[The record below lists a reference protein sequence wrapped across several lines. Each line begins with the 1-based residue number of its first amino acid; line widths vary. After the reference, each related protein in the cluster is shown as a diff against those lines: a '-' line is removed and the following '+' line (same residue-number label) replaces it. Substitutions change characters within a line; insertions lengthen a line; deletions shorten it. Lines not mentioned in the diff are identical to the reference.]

1 MRARARRQ
9 ETRGLGRSDFLSLTL
24 ALALPASPP
33 CPLAP
38 LSPCPLIFAMLRFAL
53 FAPLALLAGAPVL
66 EFRGTAERPSA
77 VFSRPAEEGMHLVTI
92 AFGAEDIDSV
102 TTVKAEARRLIALN
116 VAVPKGR
123 TETRTFLVDVRR
135 PEFSGGR
142 VALKA
147 RESGAPDWDDQLSLE
162 FIGPTARARVVSVQP
177 TPSATV
183 RIFLAGDST
192 VTNQNFEPYV
202 GWGQVFPLFVGDR
215 AVVANHAESGRALR
229 SFQGERRLDKILA
242 QLRSGDFVLIQF
254 GHNDQKEK
262 GEGVGAF
269 TTYAAR
275 LKAYVD
281 AVQAKGGKPVLVT
294 AVARRRFDPQ
304 GQVVESLGDFPEAV
318 RRVAK
323 ERGLPLIDLNT
334 ASKQVYQA
342 LGVDRSKLALLHY
355 PANTFPGQT
364 EPLRDDTHFS
374 AYGAYE
380 MARCVVEGVRTGV
393 PELAAFLAPTVKP
406 FDPTHP
412 DDPAQVV
419 IPASSLVKGDQP
431 EGK

>member
-1 MRARARRQ
+1 MLR
-9 ETRGLGRSDFLSLTL
+9 LFLLLAVVT
-24 ALALPASPP
+24 ALAAEPA
-33 CPLAP
+33 
-38 LSPCPLIFAMLRFAL
+38 
-53 FAPLALLAGAPVL
+53 G
-66 EFRGTAERPSA
+66 EFRGSSERPSA
-77 VFSRPAEEGMHLVTI
+77 VLIRPVSEGIHLVTI

-116 VAVPKGR
+116 IAVPKGR
-123 TETRTFLVDVRR
+123 TELRRFLIDVRR
-135 PEFSGGR
+135 PEYAGGR
-142 VALKA
+142 VALKP
-147 RESGAPDWDDQLSLE
+147 RESGAPNWDEKLTLE
-162 FIGPTARARVVSVQP
+162 FIGPTARARLVSIEP
-177 TPSATV
+177 APAATV

-192 VTNQNFEPYV
+192 VTDQSIEPYV

-242 QLRSGDFVLIQF
+242 QMRPGDFVLIQF

-281 AVQAKGGKPVLVT
+281 AIQAKGGKPVLVT

-334 ASKQVYQA
+334 AAKQVYQA
-342 LGVDRSKLALLHY
+342 LGVERSKLALLHY

-380 MARCVVEGVRTGV
+380 MARCVAEGIRTGV
-393 PELAAFLAPTVKP
+393 PELAVHLAPTVKP

-419 IPASSLVKGDQP
+419 IPASSLVKGDKP

>member
-1 MRARARRQ
+1 
-9 ETRGLGRSDFLSLTL
+9 
-24 ALALPASPP
+24 
-33 CPLAP
+33 
-38 LSPCPLIFAMLRFAL
+38 MLRFAL

-66 EFRGTAERPSA
+66 EFRGTAERPTA
-77 VFSRPAEEGMHLVTI
+77 VLSRPAEEGIHLVTI
-92 AFGAEDIDSV
+92 AFGGEDVDSV

-123 TETRTFLVDVRR
+123 TELRRFLIDVRR

-142 VALKA
+142 VALKP
-147 RESGAPDWDDQLSLE
+147 RENGAPNWDDQLSLE
-162 FIGPTARARVVSVQP
+162 FIGPVARARLVSIEP
-177 TPSATV
+177 APAATV
-183 RIFLAGDST
+183 RVFLAGDST
-192 VTNQNFEPYV
+192 VTDQSIEPYV

-242 QLRSGDFVLIQF
+242 QLRPGDFVLIQF

-269 TTYAAR
+269 TTYATR

-281 AVQAKGGKPVLVT
+281 AIQAKGGKPVLVT

-304 GQVVESLGDFPEAV
+304 GQVVESLGDFPAAV

-323 ERGLPLIDLNT
+323 ERGLPLIDLNM

-342 LGVDRSKLALLHY
+342 LGVERSKLALLHY
-355 PANTFPGQT
+355 PANAFPGQT

-380 MARCVVEGVRTGV
+380 MARCVVEGVRNGV

-412 DDPAQVV
+412 DDPVQVA
-419 IPASSLVKGDQP
+419 IPASSLAKGDKP

>member
-1 MRARARRQ
+1 MPDGATSLPALLYAL
-9 ETRGLGRSDFLSLTL
+9 LGILYSVLCNLYSVLPLRKLTSNALLSTMLRLFLLLAVVT
-24 ALALPASPP
+24 ALAAEPA
-33 CPLAP
+33 
-38 LSPCPLIFAMLRFAL
+38 
-53 FAPLALLAGAPVL
+53 G
-66 EFRGTAERPSA
+66 EFRGSSERPSA
-77 VFSRPAEEGMHLVTI
+77 VLTRPVSEGIHLVTI

-116 VAVPKGR
+116 IAVPKGR
-123 TETRTFLVDVRR
+123 TELRRFLIDVRR
-135 PEFSGGR
+135 PEYAGGR
-142 VALKA
+142 VALKP
-147 RESGAPDWDDQLSLE
+147 RESGAPNWDDQLSLE
-162 FIGPTARARVVSVQP
+162 FIGPTARVRLVSVEP
-177 TPSATV
+177 APAATV

-192 VTNQNFEPYV
+192 VTDQSIEPYV

-229 SFQGERRLDKILA
+229 SFQGERRFDKILA
-242 QLRSGDFVLIQF
+242 QLRPGDFVLIQF

-281 AVQAKGGKPVLVT
+281 AIQAKGGKPVLVT

-323 ERGLPLIDLNT
+323 ERGLPLIDLN
-334 ASKQVYQA
+334 AAAKQVYQA
-342 LGVDRSKLALLHY
+342 LGVERSKLALLHY

-380 MARCVVEGVRTGV
+380 MARCVAEGIRTGV
-393 PELAAFLAPTVKP
+393 PELAVHLAPTVKP

-419 IPASSLVKGDQP
+419 IPASSLVKGDKP

>member
-1 MRARARRQ
+1 
-9 ETRGLGRSDFLSLTL
+9 
-24 ALALPASPP
+24 
-33 CPLAP
+33 
-38 LSPCPLIFAMLRFAL
+38 MLRFL
-53 FAPLALLAGAPVL
+53 LLLPLALRAAEPIVD
-66 EFRGTAERPSA
+66 FRGTPERPFA
-77 VFSRPAEEGMHLVTI
+77 VLTQPVPEGIHLVTI
-92 AFGAEDIDSV
+92 AFGADDVDSV

-116 VAVPKGR
+116 VAVPRGR
-123 TETRTFLVDVRR
+123 TEVRRFLVDVRR
-135 PEFSGGR
+135 PEYAGGR
-142 VALKA
+142 VALKT
-147 RESGAPDWDDQLSLE
+147 RESGAPDWDERLSLE
-162 FIGPTARARVVSVQP
+162 FIGPSARARVVAIEP
-177 TPSATV
+177 APAATV

-192 VTNQNFEPYV
+192 VTNQTFEPYF
-202 GWGQVFPLFVGDR
+202 GWGQALPLFIGDR

-229 SFQGERRLDKILA
+229 SFQAEHRLDKILA
-242 QLRSGDFVLIQF
+242 QLRPGDFVLIQF

-275 LKAYVD
+275 LRTYVD
-281 AVQAKGGKPVLVT
+281 AIQAKGGKPVLVT

-304 GQVVESLGDFPEAV
+304 GQVFESLGDFPEAV

-323 ERGLPLIDLNT
+323 ERGLPLVDLNT
-334 ASKQVYQA
+334 AAKQVYQA
-342 LGVDRSKLALLHY
+342 LGVERSKLALLHY

-393 PELAAFLAPTVKP
+393 PELAVFLVPSVKP

-419 IPASSLVKGDQP
+419 IPASSLVKGDKP

>member
-1 MRARARRQ
+1 
-9 ETRGLGRSDFLSLTL
+9 
-24 ALALPASPP
+24 
-33 CPLAP
+33 
-38 LSPCPLIFAMLRFAL
+38 MLRFAL
-53 FAPLALLAGAPVL
+53 FAPLALLAGGPAL

-123 TETRTFLVDVRR
+123 TELRRFLIDVRR

-142 VALKA
+142 VALKP
-147 RESGAPDWDDQLSLE
+147 RESGAPNWDDQLSLE
-162 FIGPTARARVVSVQP
+162 FIGPTARARLVSIEP
-177 TPSATV
+177 APATTV
-183 RIFLAGDST
+183 RVFLAGDST
-192 VTNQNFEPYV
+192 VTDQSIEPYV
-202 GWGQVFPLFVGDR
+202 GWGQVLPLFVGDR

-242 QLRSGDFVLIQF
+242 LLRPGDFVLIQF

-281 AVQAKGGKPVLVT
+281 AIQAKGGKPVLVT
-294 AVARRRFDPQ
+294 SVARRRFDPQ

-342 LGVDRSKLALLHY
+342 LGAERSKLALLHY

-380 MARCVVEGVRTGV
+380 MARCVVEGVRTSV

-412 DDPAQVV
+412 DDPVQVA
-419 IPASSLVKGDQP
+419 IPASSLAKGDKP

>member
-1 MRARARRQ
+1 
-9 ETRGLGRSDFLSLTL
+9 
-24 ALALPASPP
+24 
-33 CPLAP
+33 
-38 LSPCPLIFAMLRFAL
+38 MLRFAL
-53 FAPLALLAGAPVL
+53 FAPLALLAGAPAL

-77 VFSRPAEEGMHLVTI
+77 VFSRPAVEGMHLVTI

-123 TETRTFLVDVRR
+123 TELRRFLVDVRR

-142 VALKA
+142 VALKP
-147 RESGAPDWDDQLSLE
+147 RESGAPNWDDQLSLE
-162 FIGPTARARVVSVQP
+162 FIGPTARARLVSIEP
-177 TPSATV
+177 APATTV
-183 RIFLAGDST
+183 RVFLAGDST
-192 VTNQNFEPYV
+192 VTDQSIEPYV

-242 QLRSGDFVLIQF
+242 LLRPGDFVLIQF

-281 AVQAKGGKPVLVT
+281 AIQAKGGKPVLVT
-294 AVARRRFDPQ
+294 AVARRRFDAQ

-342 LGVDRSKLALLHY
+342 LGVERSKLALLHY

-364 EPLRDDTHFS
+364 EPLRDDTHFG

-380 MARCVVEGVRTGV
+380 MARCVAEGVRTGV

-412 DDPAQVV
+412 DDPVQVA
-419 IPASSLVKGDQP
+419 IPASSLAKGDKP

>member
-1 MRARARRQ
+1 
-9 ETRGLGRSDFLSLTL
+9 
-24 ALALPASPP
+24 
-33 CPLAP
+33 
-38 LSPCPLIFAMLRFAL
+38 MLRFAL
-53 FAPLALLAGAPVL
+53 FAPLALLAGAPAL

-123 TETRTFLVDVRR
+123 TELRRFLVDVRR

-142 VALKA
+142 VALKP
-147 RESGAPDWDDQLSLE
+147 RESGAPNWDDQLSLE
-162 FIGPTARARVVSVQP
+162 FIGPTARARLVSIEP
-177 TPSATV
+177 APATTV
-183 RIFLAGDST
+183 RVFLAGDST
-192 VTNQNFEPYV
+192 VTDQSIEPYV
-202 GWGQVFPLFVGDR
+202 GWGQVLPLFVGDR

-242 QLRSGDFVLIQF
+242 LLRPGDFVLIQF

-281 AVQAKGGKPVLVT
+281 AIQAKAGKPVLVT
-294 AVARRRFDPQ
+294 AVARRRFDAQ

-342 LGVDRSKLALLHY
+342 LGVERSKLALLHY
-355 PANTFPGQT
+355 QANTFPGQT
-364 EPLRDDTHFS
+364 EPLRDDTHFG

-380 MARCVVEGVRTGV
+380 MARCVAEGVRTGV

-412 DDPAQVV
+412 DDPVQVA
-419 IPASSLVKGDQP
+419 IPASSLAKGDKP